1 VLSVAVS
8 HDGQRVVSGSR
19 DCNVRFWDAKGAG
32 VQCIL
37 RGHQDWGMYCLTGSR
52 VPTFFVDSRLVFSI
66 DLSPAGNVL
75 ATGSFDGK
83 ARICMCLLICRMIL
97 DVLIVF

>member
-1 VLSVAVS
+1 MRSVAVS
-8 HDGQRVVSGSR
+8 HDGRWVVSGSD
-19 DCNVRFWDAKGAG
+19 DCGVRFWDAKGAG

-37 RGHQDWGMYCLTGSR
+37 QGHNHWGMYCLTGSR
-52 VPTFFVDSRLVFSI
+52 VPTFFADSQLVGSI

-75 ATGSFDGK
+75 ATGSFDRE
-83 ARICMCLLICRMIL
+83 ARICKCLLICRMIL